1 MKSRRPILDFTLL
14 VLLVLFT
21 YYQPCYLFFF
31 IKRLVSS
38 NCVERGNIL
47 SVVYFADID
56 KKEPIVVFT
65 LSYPC
70 RSSDT
75 SGLIQTVHQGLRSQ
89 PEFFVN
95 MLY

>member
-31 IKRLVSS
+31 IKHLVSS

-56 KKEPIVVFT
+56 KKRANRCLHSFIS
-65 LSYPC
+65 LSK
-70 RSSDT
+70 
-75 SGLIQTVHQGLRSQ
+75 L
-89 PEFFVN
+89 
-95 MLY
+95 